1 MRRIYA
7 YFISLLVFLSGAELV
22 AQDTVL
28 FPLKIR
34 LGFDLV
40 GPGMYI
46 YDNDHLSMEGYV
58 SFDKSEKMS
67 FVLEGGYADYRYT
80 QYNYD
85 YQSSGIFTR
94 IGVDF
99 NFLKPEISKGK
110 YWAGLGLRY
119 GLSIYNSMTPT
130 YEQENYWGT
139 FSSSIPESSGTGHFL
154 EAAPGFRTE
163 LLRNLSLG
171 WTLRLKFLLSGG
183 GGKDLKPIYLPGYGN
198 GEKIT
203 TLGINYYISWS
214 IPYKTKRVITKPV
227 VVEEPD
233 ETEEEEVVQQG
244 SGFR

>member
-1 MRRIYA
+1 MRRIFE
-7 YFISLLVFLSGAELV
+7 YFISLLLLLSPAELV
-22 AQDTVL
+22 AQDTIL

-34 LGFDLV
+34 VGFDLV

-46 YDNDHLSMEGYV
+46 YDNDHLSMEGFV
-58 SFDKSEKMS
+58 SYDKSEKMS
-67 FVLEGGYADYRYT
+67 FVIEGGYADYRYT

-85 YQSSGIFTR
+85 YHTNGVFTR
-94 IGVDF
+94 VGVDL

-119 GLSIYNSMTPT
+119 GLSIYNSETPL

-139 FSSSIPESSGTGHFL
+139 FSSSISKSSGTGHFL

-163 LLRNLSLG
+163 LFRNLNLG

-183 GGKDLKPIYLPGYGN
+183 GGKDLKPIYLPGFGN
-198 GEKIT
+198 GGKIT

-227 VVEEPD
+227 VVEEPE
-233 ETEEEEVVQQG
+233 ETEEEGVIQQET
-244 SGFR
+244 GFR

>member
-7 YFISLLVFLSGAELV
+7 YSISLLLLISTGDLA

-34 LGFDLV
+34 TGFDLV

-46 YDNDHLSMEGYV
+46 YDNDHLSLEGYI
-58 SFDKSEKMS
+58 SFDKSEKMA
-67 FVLEGGYADYRYT
+67 FVLEGGYVDYKYY

-85 YQSSGIFTR
+85 YQSSGLFTR

-99 NFLKPEISKGK
+99 NFLKPVLSRGK
-110 YWAGLGLRY
+110 YWAGAGLRY
-119 GLSIYNSMTPT
+119 GLSIYDSETPR

-139 FSSSIPESSGTGHFL
+139 FTSSIPSNSGTGHFI
-154 EAAPGFRTE
+154 EITPGFRTE
-163 LLRNLSLG
+163 LFRNLTLG
-171 WTLRLKFLLSGG
+171 WTFRLKFLLSGG

-198 GEKIT
+198 GGKAT
-203 TLGINYYISWS
+203 ALGISYYISWN
-214 IPYKTKRVITKPV
+214 IPYKTKRVITKPP

-233 ETEEEEVVQQG
+233 ETEEEAEMQQG